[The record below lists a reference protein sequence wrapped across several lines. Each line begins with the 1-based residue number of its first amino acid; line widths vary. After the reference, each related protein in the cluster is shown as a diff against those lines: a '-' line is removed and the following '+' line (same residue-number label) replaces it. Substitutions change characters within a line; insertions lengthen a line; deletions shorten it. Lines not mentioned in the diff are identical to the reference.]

1 MNYDFCIMTW
11 KIFLKL
17 FKYDYSLFYYDGV
30 NWKFKMTYIPIK
42 LHFFNDIVN
51 DDYIYFI
58 DSFFN
63 RLSYLNM
70 EELNGKL

>member
-1 MNYDFCIMTW
+1 MNYDSCIMTW
-11 KIFLKL
+11 KTFLKL

-30 NWKFKMTYIPIK
+30 NWKFKLTDIPIK

-51 DDYIYFI
+51 DDYVCFI

-63 RLSYLNM
+63 RQSYFNV
-70 EELNGKL
+70 EELNGTI

>member
-1 MNYDFCIMTW
+1 MWDICIMTW
-11 KIFLKL
+11 KTFLKL

-30 NWKFKMTYIPIK
+30 DWKFKTTDIPIK
-42 LHFFNDIVN
+42 LHFFNDIVD

-70 EELNGKL
+70 EELNGKI

>member
-1 MNYDFCIMTW
+1 MWDSCTMTW
-11 KIFLKL
+11 KTFLKL
-17 FKYDYSLFYYDGV
+17 FKYDYSLFYYDEM
-30 NWKFKMTYIPIK
+30 NWKFKMTDIPIK

-63 RLSYLNM
+63 RLSYLNL
-70 EELNGKL
+70 EELNGTI